1 MEQAQLR
8 LYPAIEHILPVTSEP
23 KKALPQPPINTPHPQ
38 AVLENAFK
46 AIFPQNSEQEN
57 NVIRIRK
64 ILGKTAQT
72 LSDAQIE
79 TIVSEFQFLTNAWLD
94 EFEKEIFS
102 GLTLKEVINQT

>member
-1 MEQAQLR
+1 MELALFPTTTIVNKSVLQSKEASSQL
-8 LYPAIEHILPVTSEP
+8 
-23 KKALPQPPINTPHPQ
+23 PINQPHPQ
-38 AVLENAFK
+38 STLENAFK

-57 NVIRIRK
+57 NVIRTRR